1 MKLSLR
7 QLLAFEAA
15 ARLGSFSR
23 AAASLGI
30 SQPALSQAIRE
41 IETDIGYVLFDRTT
55 RKITLTRAGQQFL
68 PSVERVVN
76 AYDSAREDLS
86 NLASG
91 KGGRVTV
98 ACLPSIGYGL
108 LPKVLAAFL
117 ANHPDITVNIL
128 ENRADQVAQSV
139 RNGEADLGIS
149 NVVDMSLGLETRLL
163 IEDAFAVVCRFD
175 HPLAA
180 RRHVKW
186 RDLQSTAVVAMTTG
200 TGIWKEIES
209 VLNRTGSRL
218 SVRAVSDNPGTLLAL
233 IGAGVG
239 VSPLPAL
246 AWPSGDHPL
255 LVQRQLVEPTAERR
269 VHLLTR
275 AGEPM
280 GPAARLFMP
289 YVLKTGG
296 GMVSADHSSLR

>member
-1 MKLSLR
+1 MIMKLSLR
-7 QLLAFEAA
+7 QLFAFEAA

-23 AAASLGI
+23 AAESLGI

-55 RKITLTRAGQQFL
+55 RKIALTRAGQQFL

-76 AYDSAREDLS
+76 AYGSARDDLS

-91 KGGRVTV
+91 RGGRVTV

-108 LPKVLAAFL
+108 LPRVLAAFVT
-117 ANHPDITVNIL
+117 AHPDITVDIQ
-128 ENRADQVAQSV
+128 EDRAHKVAQSV

-149 NVVDMSLGLETRLL
+149 NVVDMGEGLETRLL
-163 IEDAFAVVCRFD
+163 VEDAFAVVCRFD
-175 HPLAA
+175 HPFAA
-180 RRHVKW
+180 KRHVRW
-186 RDLQSTAVVAMTTG
+186 RDLQSIAVVAMTAG

-209 VLNRTGSRL
+209 VLHRTGSRL
-218 SVRAVSDNPGTLLAL
+218 SIRAVSDNPGTLLAFVA
-233 IGAGVG
+233 AGVG

-246 AWPSGDHPL
+246 AWPASHDPI
-255 LVQRQLVEPTAERR
+255 LVQRSLIEPTAQRR

-280 GPAARLFMP
+280 GPALRLFLP
-289 YVLKTGG
+289 YVLKFGTGILR
-296 GMVSADHSSLR
+296 ADGSR